1 MKIAYLATYDF
12 AIPGGVKNHICNLS
26 QELTALGHDVSIL
39 APSSHTEASANI
51 PNFIQIAQF
60 PSASKTGPI
69 PPHIL
74 IGLRAIPR
82 LQCLLTSS
90 KFDIIHV
97 HEPLVPPLCLSALRH
112 KNTPIFA
119 TFHTYYEYGQPLYRL
134 FQPLLKAWLNN
145 LKGRIAVSVPAKNY
159 IERYFPYDYK
169 IIPNGVNLELFSVRK
184 TPLAELTPGYFNL
197 LFVGHA
203 QFKRKGLRYM
213 LEAYRL
219 LKKEHTD
226 LRLIVA
232 GTKWNGRTRP
242 PELDDSD
249 LKDILYLGTVSDED
263 LVSLYQNV
271 DLFCAPSTGRESFGI
286 VLIEAMAA
294 GVPIVTTNIDGYST
308 VATHEHDALL
318 VPPKN
323 GQALAEAIKRLMLDP
338 ALRQRLVNEARH
350 TVQKY
355 SWKTLAQEVLS
366 YYDQQLNTHA

>member
-26 QELTALGHDVSIL
+26 QELTELGHDVSIL
-39 APSSHTEASANI
+39 GPSSHPEITAKI
-51 PNFIQIAQF
+51 PNFLQVAEF

-74 IGLRAIPR
+74 IGFRAIPR
-82 LQCLLTSS
+82 LQSLLASG
-90 KFDIIHV
+90 KFDLIHV
-97 HEPLVPPLCLSALRH
+97 HEPLVPPLCLSAIRH
-112 KNTPIFA
+112 KGTPLFA
-119 TFHTYYEYGQPLYRL
+119 TFHTYYEHGQPLYRM
-134 FQPLLKAWLNN
+134 FQPVLNGWLKN
-145 LKGRIAVSVPAKNY
+145 LKGRIAVSIPAKDY
-159 IERYFPYDYK
+159 IARYFPYDYK
-169 IIPNGVNLELFSVRK
+169 IIPNGVNLERFAVKRK
-184 TPLAELTPGYFNL
+184 PLPALSPGYFNL

-213 LEAYRL
+213 LEAYRI
-219 LKKEHTD
+219 LKKEHAN
-226 LRLIVA
+226 LRLIIA
-232 GTKWNGRTRP
+232 GTKWEGRNRP

-249 LKDILYLGTVSDED
+249 LNDILYLGTVSDDD
-263 LVSLYQNV
+263 LISLYQNV

-294 GVPIVTTNIDGYST
+294 GAPIVSTNIDGYSM

-323 GQALAEAIKRLMLDP
+323 SVALAGGINRLIQDP
-338 ALRQRLVNEARH
+338 VLRERLVNQGKQ

-355 SWKTLAQEVLS
+355 SWKILAQDVLN
-366 YYDQQLNTHA
+366 YYAQQMTDNA